1 MSDFVKKEIEKINKI
16 FYDALNTADLSLM
29 ERIWVRN
36 DSAKCVYP
44 GWSMLSGWKEIKSSW
59 QKIFEGKILAQVEI
73 SDVFIDVNGESAWV
87 NCIERMKYI
96 IDNQVIIT
104 LAQTTNIFEFSDS
117 KWQIVLH
124 HASPIPVPRSEVA
137 SEKLQ

>member
-1 MSDFVKKEIEKINKI
+1 MSDLVRKEIEKINKI

-29 ERIWVRN
+29 ERIWVKN
-36 DSAKCVYP
+36 DSAKCVHP
-44 GWSMLSGWKEIKSSW
+44 GWSMLSGWKEIKDSW

-87 NCIERMKYI
+87 NCIERMRYI
-96 IDNQVIIT
+96 IDNQIIIT